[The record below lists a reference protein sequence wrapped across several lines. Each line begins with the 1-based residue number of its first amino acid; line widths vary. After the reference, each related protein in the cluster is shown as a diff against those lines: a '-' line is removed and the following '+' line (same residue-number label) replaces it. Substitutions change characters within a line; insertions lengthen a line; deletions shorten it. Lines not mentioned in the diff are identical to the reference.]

1 MSSDNSTVVSNARRT
16 NIQAFLMANAHLLDL
31 KGEAYKHIVATELK
45 EGPGQLTTKA
55 LALNGAE
62 TYFNATPAQMSSIVP
77 QLRLFLVQ
85 GGGKKDVEIHFNG
98 KTTFDMYNRG
108 SNDYTKQRPTTTT
121 IFREQSEN
129 IAAGLKNFSISIN
142 DRYGLR
148 AITGKMQL
156 FFRSPGD
163 LVKGPYREFVEIIKR
178 GGGSLETAEGR
189 QSEIK
194 KLQDQIKAIESFLEN
209 RDKKDQSAKYFSAK
223 APAPPSLKAV
233 LGWSSPKQS
242 GASPDAPDD
251 PKSKKLYKFLE
262 SNRVT
267 FILNVSK
274 HTIGFGDQ
282 GELTL
287 DMDLNGHV
295 DDVGGGS
302 EEADIFKNTYE
313 VFNSKQATTARRFER
328 GYSSTNL
335 KLTTTPIKTRISS
348 ATLFGTSDPAAILEK
363 LKDYPD
369 SGYLKKF
376 KNKVNE
382 KLKKV
387 YVPPSP
393 DTEDDEASIN
403 STIPALSFDIDIEE
417 IRLERELATLKKKVA
432 TVLARDESSKSKEG
446 IKDAD
451 QYLRKITNL
460 YSRCQKDLIRIKHK
474 NFFEALEADGKI
486 KQVEIS
492 EEVLGNLEAN
502 PDGKLYQPIRATRRD
517 ITQPS
522 PSNSGEVQSRIFA
535 RFDAQQR
542 GQAQTLNKSNNIFL
556 EGSKQVQRGSQSRRI
571 VHFIRLGD
579 IVDVAFHNTDLAI
592 SNRTGKASYRVVFDS
607 IKLAAGNSA
616 KTYCLADIP
625 IYLNHFHAFFYNKLI
640 KAQVKSMTLM
650 DFLERLLEYI
660 GGGLTIAL
668 TETKANQEY
677 VPNVV
682 PISRASKAFKLDPQR
697 RYKDFSLN
705 ATSAAYL
712 ENQIADAEDH
722 NKLLFV
728 TMRGIEI
735 GREADVKKDS
745 QIGINH
751 IVVGANKGPLI
762 KVAFSEQNNPYIKT
776 MNVQE
781 GSSQFPIVKQNANL
795 TLMGCPIFYQ
805 SQTIYI
811 DADFALM
818 GAGRDLGIGGYYA
831 IASVDH
837 NFDGVNFT
845 TELKCYWISDSVTG
859 RPRRRRR
866 NN

>member
-1 MSSDNSTVVSNARRT
+1 MSSDNSTVVSNARRA

-31 KGEAYKHIVATELK
+31 KRAAYEHIVATELK
-45 EGPGQLTTKA
+45 EGPGQLITKA
-55 LALNGAE
+55 LALNGSEA
-62 TYFNATPAQMSSIVP
+62 YFNATPAQMSSIVP

-85 GGGKKDVEIHFNG
+85 GGGKKDVEIHFHG
-98 KTTFDMYNRG
+98 KTTFDMYDRG

-163 LVKGPYREFVEIIKR
+163 LVKGPYREFIEIIKR

-189 QSEIK
+189 QSEIR
-194 KLQDQIKAIESFLEN
+194 KLQNQIKAIESFLES
-209 RDKKDQSAKYFSAK
+209 RDKKDQSVKSFSAK

-233 LGWSSPKQS
+233 LGWSSPNQS
-242 GASPDAPDD
+242 GASPDAPND
-251 PKSKKLYKFLE
+251 PNSKKFYKFLE

-267 FILNVSK
+267 FILNVTK
-274 HTIGFGDQ
+274 HTMGFGEQ

-287 DMDLNGHV
+287 DIDLNGYV
-295 DDVGGGS
+295 DDIGGAS

-313 VFNSKQATTARRFER
+313 VLNSKAASAARRYER

-335 KLTTTPIKTRISS
+335 KLTTTPIKTKISS

-376 KNKVNE
+376 KNAVNE

-393 DTEDDEASIN
+393 DTEDDEANIN
-403 STIPALSFDIDIEE
+403 STIPALSFNIDIEE
-417 IRLERELATLKKKVA
+417 IRLERELAKLKKKVA
-432 TVLARDESSKSKEG
+432 SVLARDDSSKSKEDLKG
-446 IKDAD
+446 AD
-451 QYLRKITNL
+451 HYLRKITNL
-460 YSRCQKDLIRIKHK
+460 YSRCQKDLVRIKHK

-522 PSNSGEVQSRIFA
+522 PSNSGEVQSRIFS

-592 SNRTGKASYRVVFDS
+592 SNRTGKTSYRVVFDS
-607 IKLAAGNSA
+607 IKLAAGNST

-625 IYLNHFHAFFYNKLI
+625 IYLNHFHAFFYNKII
-640 KAQVKSMTLM
+640 KAQVKSITLV
-650 DFLERLLEYI
+650 DFLEKLLEYI
-660 GGGLTIAL
+660 GGSLTLAL
-668 TETKANQEY
+668 SETRSNQEF
-677 VPNVV
+677 VPNIV
-682 PISRASKAFKLDPQR
+682 PVTRASKYFNFSPIK
-697 RYKDFSLN
+697 RYRDISLN

-722 NKLLFV
+722 NRLLFI

-751 IVVGANKGPLI
+751 LVVGANNGPLMKI
-762 KVAFSEQNNPYIKT
+762 SFSEQNNPYIRT
-776 MNVQE
+776 MNVVE
-781 GSSQFPIVKQNANL
+781 GDSEFPIVKQNANV
-795 TLMGCPIFYQ
+795 TLLGCPIFYQ
-805 SQTIYI
+805 SQTVYI

-818 GAGRDLGIGGYYA
+818 GAARDLGLGGYYA
-831 IASVDH
+831 ITSVDH

-845 TELKCYWISDSVTG
+845 TELKCIWQSYSVTG
-859 RPRRRRR
+859 RPKRKRRS
-866 NN
+866 N